1 MADSDRVL
9 SRRAGDGDREAFAE
23 LVERH
28 YERIYRIGLRLLGD
42 ADDAADLAQDVCV
55 GLARKVRSYRGES
68 EFTTWLYRVV
78 VNAARDAVRR
88 HAARRRANQR
98 YADVNAL
105 VRAGAVAREAD
116 ARWLYEALAVLGHDL
131 RETAVLV
138 LQEGLGHAEAGE
150 VLGVKESTVSWRMH
164 EVRKRL
170 KALARAGED
179 GLP

>member
-28 YERIYRIGLRLLGD
+28 HERIYRIGLRLLGD
-42 ADDAADLAQDVCV
+42 ADDAADLAQEVSV

-68 EFTTWLYRVV
+68 EFTTWLYRIV

-88 HAARRRANQR
+88 HAARRRANER
-98 YADVNAL
+98 YADVSAL
-105 VRAGAVAREAD
+105 VRAGAAAREAE
-116 ARWLYEALAVLGHDL
+116 ARWLYEALAVLSEEL

-170 KALARAGED
+170 KALARAGGD